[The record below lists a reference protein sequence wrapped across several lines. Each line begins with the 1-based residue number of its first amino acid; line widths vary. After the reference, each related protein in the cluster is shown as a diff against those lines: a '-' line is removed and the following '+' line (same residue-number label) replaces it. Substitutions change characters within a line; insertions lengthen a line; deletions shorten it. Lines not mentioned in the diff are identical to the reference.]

1 MPLKQKLGLARHGSS
16 GKRLNNNLKVKMSI
30 LQTEAAFILA
40 VALSKGKTVI
50 LGDNI
55 YITDKWDHIPR
66 AQTCTSVPSTSQT

>member
-1 MPLKQKLGLARHGSS
+1 
-16 GKRLNNNLKVKMSI
+16 MSI